1 MSYFF
6 RYPEKTFSIMLKHH
20 GLWIILTPRMLLV
33 INIGK
38 KEQILLL
45 GNNFKKYLIND
56 FKISIEYLISTQMD
70 LLVKRSLDG

>member
-1 MSYFF
+1 M
-6 RYPEKTFSIMLKHH
+6 
-20 GLWIILTPRMLLV
+20 

-45 GNNFKKYLIND
+45 GNNFKKYRIND
-56 FKISIEYLISTQMD
+56 IKILIGYLISTQMD